1 MLVLPDK
8 RCTTEG
14 AIFRVLRSVYS
25 LLSFGVFTVLL
36 FSFLLCSYYFSSE
49 LGLINFSL
57 NFFFFFLPPLSDGR
71 TIACALRAKTAGW
84 SVCLLHVLR
93 IPIE

>member
-14 AIFRVLRSVYS
+14 AILRVHRCGYS
-25 LLSFGVFTVLL
+25 WLSFGVFTVLL

-49 LGLINFSL
+49 LGLINYSL
-57 NFFFFFLPPLSDGR
+57 IFFFFLLPLSDGR

-84 SVCLLHVLR
+84 SVCLLTVQQ